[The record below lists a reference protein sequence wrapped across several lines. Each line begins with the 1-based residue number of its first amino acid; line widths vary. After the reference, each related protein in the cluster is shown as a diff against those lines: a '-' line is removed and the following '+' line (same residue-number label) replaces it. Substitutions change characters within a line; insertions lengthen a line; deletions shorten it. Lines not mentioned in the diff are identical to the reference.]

1 MEDII
6 NRGGGEF
13 VIQLWNSTKDEQLSD
28 ADVTLSIDGVRTTL
42 KAGDTIVLKPGESVC
57 IPQRLYHKFWGK
69 EGTGTVLVGEVS
81 SVNDDYVDNKF
92 YEPVGRFPDIEED
105 EQPLYLFYNDYENYY
120 KYC

>member
-92 YEPVGRFPDIEED
+92 YEPVGRFPEIDED
-105 EQPLYLFYNDYENYY
+105 ESPLYLFYNDYENYY
-120 KYC
+120 RYC